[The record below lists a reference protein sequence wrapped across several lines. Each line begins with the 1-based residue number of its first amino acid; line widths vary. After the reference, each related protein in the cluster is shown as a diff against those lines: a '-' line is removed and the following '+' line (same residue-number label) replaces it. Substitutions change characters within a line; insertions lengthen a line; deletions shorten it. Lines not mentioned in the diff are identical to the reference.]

1 MVNKG
6 ENEAKKYP
14 LWLIIQNESMFD
26 CIVPPPTESKLDGN
40 NKHWKLKVH
49 VIVWLN
55 NAMPKIQSNYLH
67 FIRSERN
74 GKIHA
79 LANTIR
85 SSAEKI
91 PKRII
96 MLETMER
103 NAVNNF
109 SDVIY

>member
-1 MVNKG
+1 
-6 ENEAKKYP
+6 
-14 LWLIIQNESMFD
+14 
-26 CIVPPPTESKLDGN
+26 
-40 NKHWKLKVH
+40 
-49 VIVWLN
+49 
-55 NAMPKIQSNYLH
+55 MPKIQSNYLH

-109 SDVIY
+109 SGVIY